1 MITLAPPR
9 IRMWDPHNLRCGSKS
24 KQFQFERVE
33 VFLSPSVRAM
43 LQKECC
49 EAANVRVVKRAL
61 FITRNSLKSHEERN
75 LISPISNTRAI
86 TPKLYTYSNPRF
98 FENSRLRIEITRDT
112 IFDSARRTV

>member
-1 MITLAPPR
+1 VIILT
-9 IRMWDPHNLRCGSKS
+9 SKS
-24 KQFQFERVE
+24 KQFQFEHVE

-75 LISPISNTRAI
+75 LLSPVSNTRAI
-86 TPKLYTYSNPRF
+86 TPKLYV
-98 FENSRLRIEITRDT
+98 FEPEVLRKSPGYESKLRATLNLR
-112 IFDSARRTV
+112 

>member
-1 MITLAPPR
+1 MIILTSR
-9 IRMWDPHNLRCGSKS
+9 S

-33 VFLSPSVRAM
+33 VFLNPSGRAM

-75 LISPISNTRAI
+75 RLSPVSDTRAI
-86 TPKLYTYSNPRF
+86 TPKLYTYSSP
-98 FENSRLRIEITRDT
+98 EVLRKSPGYESKLRATLNLR
-112 IFDSARRTV
+112 